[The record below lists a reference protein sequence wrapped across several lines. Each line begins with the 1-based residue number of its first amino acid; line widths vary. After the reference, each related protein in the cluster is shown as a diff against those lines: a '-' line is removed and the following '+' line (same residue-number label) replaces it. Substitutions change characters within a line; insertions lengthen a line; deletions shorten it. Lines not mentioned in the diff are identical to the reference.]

1 MKIKGFQYNRPDKVQ
16 PFIDIKPFS
25 EELKLNANSPH

>member
-1 MKIKGFQYNRPDKVQ
+1 MKIWRFKNNRPDKVQ